1 MKAMIEIE
9 FIGTGGQGSVVAGK
23 LLANAAIKV
32 GYNSQAFS
40 SYGVLRRGG
49 QVESFVRL
57 SEGIIQ
63 SHSKIYGADYVIVM
77 DERLLESAQR
87 MRKVKKNATVV
98 INTAKSPDDFPSLTD
113 CNVITIDA
121 NRLAI
126 KNGVTLPSGMP
137 IINTTV
143 LGALWGLIPSMEI
156 SDLLEAL
163 KEAKLPA
170 IEKNLVAA
178 REAYKIVKNG
188 HETPDVDKVAAIEDE
203 QIVVEPV
210 VTDRIPEFQNKTA
223 PCRAGCPAGE
233 NIERTVYYIQHG
245 YFNDALE
252 NIKME
257 NPFPGSCGRACFHP
271 CETNCNRAKYDEGI
285 ATNALERAAFDL
297 ADDATL
303 RKPEKRPPTG
313 KKVAIIGSGP
323 AGMTA
328 AYFLSLLG
336 HAVTVFEA
344 MPIAGGAFQYGIPE
358 RRLPKNIVE
367 KEIKEIAD
375 LGVDIKVNKKIG
387 KDITFEELTKD
398 YDACLIAAG
407 GRRTIS
413 GETLELPFSDG
424 TVEMSDSVINV
435 DQLGRT
441 SIPGVYAAG
450 DLAKL
455 SRSMVEAISSGKRAT
470 LGIDLFLT
478 NGEEE
483 TAASF
488 FIGTS
493 GSVSMSRYLAGDIT
507 NEGEDVVSYE
517 DLNLADFTKSP
528 RQVMATL
535 SPEERKS
542 KSDETNLG
550 YNKDQAIAEAERC
563 FHCGVCTLCEICYI
577 SCPTLAIS
585 LDPDKFALTINKK
598 VCNSC
603 GVCVYECPRNA
614 ISLKGAA

>member
-1 MKAMIEIE
+1 MKVMIEIE
-9 FIGTGGQGSVVAGK
+9 FVGTGGQGSVVAGK
-23 LLANAAIKV
+23 LLADAAIKV

-57 SEGIIQ
+57 AEGIIPV
-63 SHSKIYGADYVIVM
+63 HSKIYGADYVIVM
-77 DERLLESAQR
+77 DERLLENTQKTG
-87 MRKVKKNATVV
+87 KVKKGATVV
-98 INTAKSPDDFPSLTD
+98 INTTKLPSDFSSLTD
-113 CNVITIDA
+113 CNITAIDA
-121 NRLAI
+121 NRIAI
-126 KNGVTLPSGMP
+126 KNGVALPSGRP

-143 LGALWGLIPSMEI
+143 LGALWGLLPSMEI
-156 SDLLEAL
+156 DGLLDAL

-170 IEKNLVAA
+170 IEKNLEAA
-178 REAYKIVKNG
+178 REAYEIVKKG
-188 HETPDVDKVAAIEDE
+188 PEAPVVEEVAAIEAE
-203 QIVVEPV
+203 SAAA
-210 VTDRIPEFQNKTA
+210 DRVPQFLNKTA

-252 NIKME
+252 NIKAE

-271 CETNCNRAKYDEGI
+271 CETNCNRVKYDEGV
-285 ATNALERAAFDL
+285 ATNALERAAFDY
-297 ADDATL
+297 ADAATL
-303 RKPEKRPPTG
+303 KKPEKRPSTG
-313 KKVAIIGSGP
+313 KKVAVIGSGP

-336 HAVTVFEA
+336 HEVTVFEA
-344 MPIAGGAFQYGIPE
+344 MPIAGGALQYGIPE
-358 RRLPKNIVE
+358 RRLPKNIVAQ
-367 KEIKEIAD
+367 EIKEIAD
-375 LGVDIKVNKKIG
+375 LGVDIRVNTKIG
-387 KDITFEELTKD
+387 KDTAFEELTKD

-407 GRRTIS
+407 GRRSIS
-413 GETLELPFSDG
+413 GETLEFPFPDS
-424 TVEMSDSVINV
+424 TVEMSDSAINV

-455 SRSMVEAISSGKRAT
+455 SRSMVEAIASGKRAT

-478 NGEEE
+478 NSDEKI
-483 TAASF
+483 AASY
-488 FIGTS
+488 FIGKS
-493 GSVSMSRYLAGDIT
+493 GSVSMSRYLAENDTIEGD
-507 NEGEDVVSYE
+507 DVVSYE
-517 DLNLADFTKSP
+517 DLNTADFTKSP

-535 SPEERKS
+535 SPEK
-542 KSDETNLG
+542 KKLKTDETNLG
-550 YNKDQAIAEAERC
+550 FTRDQAVAEAERC

-585 LDPDKFALTINKK
+585 LDPSGLSLTINKK

-603 GVCVYECPRNA
+603 GICIHECPRNA
-614 ISLKGAA
+614 ISLEGVA